1 MARMKEIGIE
11 MVKEENMQ
19 KMDLPILS
27 SVPDLSD
34 APLAEEVTVDSLE
47 YMRIMRR
54 IGLADT
60 ETATPVSAF
69 NSSI

>member
-1 MARMKEIGIE
+1 MKEIGIE